1 MDLLSLVS
9 MATKRRSDFFSQA
22 KTLARKYKEQPRL
35 EDRMKAESLGLV
47 KGLRDKLMRW
57 DEYERSVLERTLIS
71 ALAACI
77 LGIKDDKTDR
87 KLEKCWPIIVGDM
100 LPPLTKF
107 LAETKEYIDSGVL
120 RLGDQTVD
128 FADYNLLGAVP
139 GAIDLGVDE
148 IAGIDPSEEG
158 AEEASQRR
166 AQGRSWPALADRVS
180 RYLATPTFSFYN
192 LGQYM
197 VAQDQG
203 YKEMRRVAR
212 EDKKTCVDCR
222 NYDAQG
228 WVPIGEMP
236 MPGKGCRCYDR
247 CRCYLEYR

>member
-1 MDLLSLVS
+1 MVG
-9 MATKRRSDFFSQA
+9 MATKRRQDYMKQA
-22 KTLARKYKEQPRL
+22 HTLAQKYKEQPIL
-35 EDRMKAESLGLV
+35 EERMKAESLGLV

-57 DEYERSVLERTLIS
+57 EEYERTMLDKTLVS

-77 LGIKDDKTDR
+77 LGIKENTTNQ

-120 RLGDQTVD
+120 RLGDQTLD
-128 FADYNLLGAVP
+128 FADKSLLGVVP
-139 GAIDLGVDE
+139 GAIDLETDE
-148 IAGIDPSEEG
+148 LRGINPEEEG
-158 AEEASQRR
+158 TLEAEQSR
-166 AQGRSWPALADRVS
+166 AQGKTWPTLASRVA

-192 LGQYM
+192 LGEYL

-203 YKEMRRVAR
+203 FKEMRRVAKH
-212 EDKKTCVDCR
+212 DKKTCIDCKT
-222 NYDAQG
+222 YDESG
-228 WVPIGEMP
+228 WSPIGELP

-247 CRCYLEYR
+247 CRCYIEYR

>member
-22 KTLARKYKEQPRL
+22 KTLARKYKEQPIL
-35 EDRMKAESLGLV
+35 EERMKAESLGLV

-166 AQGRSWPALADRVS
+166 AQGRSCPALADRVS

>member
-22 KTLARKYKEQPRL
+22 KTLAKKYKEQPRL
-35 EDRMKAESLGLV
+35 EERMKAESLGLV

-107 LAETKEYIDSGVL
+107 LAETKTYIDSGVL

>member
-222 NYDAQG
+222 NYDAKG

>member
-1 MDLLSLVS
+1 ME
-9 MATKRRSDFFSQA
+9 QA

-35 EDRMKAESLGLV
+35 EERMKAESLGLV
-47 KGLRDKLMRW
+47 KGLRDKLMKW
-57 DEYERSVLERTLIS
+57 DEYERTILDRTLIS

-77 LGIKDDKTDR
+77 LGIKTDKTNQ

-120 RLGDQTVD
+120 RLGDQTLD
-128 FADYNLLGAVP
+128 FADKSLLGVVP
-139 GAIDLGVDE
+139 GAIDLETDE
-148 IAGIDPSEEG
+148 LRGINPEEEG
-158 AEEASQRR
+158 TLEAEQSR
-166 AQGRSWPALADRVS
+166 AQGKTWPTLASRVA

-192 LGQYM
+192 LGEYL

-203 YKEMRRVAR
+203 FKEMRRVAKH
-212 EDKKTCVDCR
+212 DKKTCVDCKT
-222 NYDAQG
+222 YDESG
-228 WVPIGEMP
+228 WSPIGELP

-247 CRCYLEYR
+247 CRCYIEYR

>member
-9 MATKRRSDFFSQA
+9 LATKRRSEFFSQA
-22 KTLARKYKEQPRL
+22 HALARKYKEQPRL
-35 EDRMKAESLGLV
+35 EERMKVEATGLV

-57 DEYERSVLERTLIS
+57 EEYERTVIDKTLVS

-100 LPPLTKF
+100 IPPLTKF

-128 FADYNLLGAVP
+128 FADYDLLGAIP
-139 GAIDLGVDE
+139 GAIDLGVEE
-148 IAGIDPSEEG
+148 IEGINPEEEG
-158 AEEASQRR
+158 ALEASQ
-166 AQGRSWPALADRVS
+166 GRSQGKNWPSLANRVS
-180 RYLATPTFSFYN
+180 RYMATPTFTFYT
-192 LGQYM
+192 LGEYM

-203 YKEMRRVAR
+203 FKEMRRVSKQ
-212 EDKKTCVDCR
+212 DKKCCSDCKL
-222 NYDAQG
+222 YDGMG
-228 WVPIGEMP
+228 WRPIGELP

-247 CRCYLEYR
+247 CRCFIEYR

>member
-9 MATKRRSDFFSQA
+9 MATKRRSDYFAQA
-22 KTLARKYKEQPRL
+22 KTLARKYKEQPSL
-35 EDRMKAESLGLV
+35 EERMKAESLGLV
-47 KGLRDKLMRW
+47 KGLRDKLMKW
-57 DEYERSVLERTLIS
+57 NEYERTMLDKTLTS

-77 LGIKDDKTDR
+77 LGIKDDNLDR

-148 IAGIDPSEEG
+148 IEGINPEEEG
-158 AEEASQRR
+158 TLEASQ
-166 AQGRSWPALADRVS
+166 GRSQGKSWSSLADRAS
-180 RYLATPTFSFYN
+180 RYLATPTFAFYN

-203 YKEMRRVAR
+203 FKEMRRVAKA
-212 EDKKTCVDCR
+212 DKKKCIDCK
-222 NYDAQG
+222 NYGEQG
-228 WVPIGEMP
+228 WAPIGELP

-247 CRCYLEYR
+247 CRCYIEYR

>member
-1 MDLLSLVS
+1 MDLLSMVG
-9 MATKRRSDFFSQA
+9 MATKRRSDYFSQA
-22 KTLARKYKEQPRL
+22 QSLARKYKEQPRL
-35 EDRMKAESLGLV
+35 EERMAAESLGLV

-57 DEYERSVLERTLIS
+57 EEYERTVLDKTLVS

-77 LGIKDDKTDR
+77 LGVKNDNSNQ
-87 KLEKCWPIIVGDM
+87 KLEKCWPIIIGDM
-100 LPPLTKF
+100 LPPLVKF

-148 IAGIDPSEEG
+148 IEGINPEEEG
-158 AEEASQRR
+158 ILEASQQR
-166 AQGRSWPALADRVS
+166 AQGKTWPSLANRVS
-180 RYLATPTFSFYN
+180 RYLATPTFAFYS
-192 LGQYM
+192 LGKYM

-203 YKEMRRVAR
+203 FKEMRRVAHQ
-212 EDKKTCVDCR
+212 DKKVCVDCK
-222 NYDAQG
+222 NYGEQG
-228 WVPIGEMP
+228 WAPIGELP

-247 CRCYLEYR
+247 CRCLIEYQ

>member
-9 MATKRRSDFFSQA
+9 LATKRRSDFFSQA
-22 KTLARKYKEQPRL
+22 KTLARKYKEQPIL
-35 EDRMKAESLGLV
+35 EERMKAESLGLV

-57 DEYERSVLERTLIS
+57 EEYERTLTDKTLVS

-77 LGIKDDKTDR
+77 LGIKDDTADR

-128 FADYNLLGAVP
+128 FADYGLLGAVP
-139 GAIDLGVDE
+139 GAIELDVDE
-148 IAGIDPSEEG
+148 IEGINPEEEG
-158 AEEASQRR
+158 IEEASQRR
-166 AQGRSWPALADRVS
+166 AQGKSWPSLAERVS
-180 RYLATPTFSFYN
+180 RYLATPTFAFYN

-203 YKEMRRVAR
+203 FKEMRRVAKG
-212 EDKKTCVDCR
+212 DKKTCVDCR
-222 NYDAQG
+222 NYGAQG
-228 WVPIGEMP
+228 WLPIGELP

-247 CRCYLEYR
+247 CRCFIEYR

>member
-22 KTLARKYKEQPRL
+22 KTLARKNKEQPRL

-77 LGIKDDKTDR
+77 LGIKDNKTDR

-222 NYDAQG
+222 NYDGQG

>member
-9 MATKRRSDFFSQA
+9 LATKRRSEFFSQA
-22 KTLARKYKEQPRL
+22 KTLARKYKEQPIL
-35 EDRMKAESLGLV
+35 EKRMKAESLGLV

-57 DEYERSVLERTLIS
+57 EEYERTVMDKTLVS

-77 LGIKDDKTDR
+77 LGIKNDNLDR

-120 RLGDQTVD
+120 RLGDQTLD
-128 FADYNLLGAVP
+128 FADYDLLGAVP

-148 IAGIDPSEEG
+148 IEGINPEEEG
-158 AEEASQRR
+158 VEEASQRR
-166 AQGRSWPALADRVS
+166 AQGRSWPSLAERVS
-180 RYLATPTFSFYN
+180 RYLATPTFAFYN

-203 YKEMRRVAR
+203 FKEMRRVAKD
-212 EDKKTCVDCR
+212 DKRTCVDCR

-228 WVPIGEMP
+228 WLPIGELP

-247 CRCYLEYR
+247 CRCFIEYR

>member
-1 MDLLSLVS
+1 MDLLTLVG
-9 MATKRRSDFFSQA
+9 MATKRRDDYMQQA
-22 KTLARKYKEQPRL
+22 KTLARKYKEQPIL
-35 EDRMKAESLGLV
+35 EERMKAESLGLV

-107 LAETKEYIDSGVL
+107 LAETKTYIDSGVL

-166 AQGRSWPALADRVS
+166 AQGRSWPSLADRVS
-180 RYLATPTFSFYN
+180 RYLATPTFAFYN

-203 YKEMRRVAR
+203 FKEMRRVAKA
-212 EDKKTCVDCR
+212 DKKVCIDCK
-222 NYDAQG
+222 NYGEQG
-228 WVPIGEMP
+228 WAPIGELP

-247 CRCYLEYR
+247 CRCYIEYR

>member
-9 MATKRRSDFFSQA
+9 LATKRRSDFFSQA
-22 KTLARKYKEQPRL
+22 KTLARKYKEQPIL
-35 EDRMKAESLGLV
+35 EERMKAESLGLV

-222 NYDAQG
+222 NYDGQG